1 MALRIDHDGAMFR
14 CTMDVDGA
22 HMPHRGNQLTRSA
35 RNLILLLPLLS
46 IRAAALPSGALPL
59 RIRVGILVY
68 EGVYDT
74 EFVAPLDVFRHAAT
88 YTSGRLEAF
97 TVAPHGGAVRTAEG
111 LRFQPDYSFRT
122 APIIDWLIVPS
133 GKNSDTDMKDKKLVA
148 WIREVGRRAQIVQSN
163 CDGAFLLGA
172 AGLLDGK
179 RATTYPMSIDKF
191 AATFAKI
198 KVLRGPRFVD
208 DNGTVTSPGGASSF
222 EPALYLLGKHFG
234 DLLSEKV
241 ARELLVD
248 WNLEKIPHKVIH
260 QLPKK

>member
-133 GKNSDTDMKDKKLVA
+133 GKNSDTDMKDKNSWHGSEKWGA
-148 WIREVGRRAQIVQSN
+148 GRRSYNQTVMAPFCSVQPDCWMEN
-163 CDGAFLLGA
+163 
-172 AGLLDGK
+172 
-179 RATTYPMSIDKF
+179 
-191 AATFAKI
+191 
-198 KVLRGPRFVD
+198 
-208 DNGTVTSPGGASSF
+208 
-222 EPALYLLGKHFG
+222 
-234 DLLSEKV
+234 
-241 ARELLVD
+241 AR
-248 WNLEKIPHKVIH
+248 PHT
-260 QLPKK
+260 LCR

>member
-1 MALRIDHDGAMFR
+1 MALRIDRDGAMFR

-74 EFVAPLDVFRHAAT
+74 EFVAPLDAFRHAAN

-111 LRFQPDYSFRT
+111 LRFSTRLQFPNGADHRLAHCAQRQELRHRHEGQETRGMDPRSGAPGADRT
-122 APIIDWLIVPS
+122 I
-133 GKNSDTDMKDKKLVA
+133 KL
-148 WIREVGRRAQIVQSN
+148 
-163 CDGAFLLGA
+163 
-172 AGLLDGK
+172 
-179 RATTYPMSIDKF
+179 
-191 AATFAKI
+191 
-198 KVLRGPRFVD
+198 
-208 DNGTVTSPGGASSF
+208 
-222 EPALYLLGKHFG
+222 
-234 DLLSEKV
+234 
-241 ARELLVD
+241 
-248 WNLEKIPHKVIH
+248 
-260 QLPKK
+260 